1 MVGAWYDIE
10 SLEGLHQD
18 EAVRDVVLRMAV
30 LARGGRL
37 GCFVDAVDAD
47 ADLDAETKA
56 AVLELAGERAFL
68 LAFEDYSRRCR
79 YYH

>member
-10 SLEGLHQD
+10 SLEELHQD
-18 EAVRDVVLRMAV
+18 EAVRDVVLRLAL

-37 GCFVDAVDAD
+37 GRFMDAVHAD
-47 ADLDAETKA
+47 ADLDSETKA

>member
-1 MVGAWYDIE
+1 MLGAWYDIE
-10 SLEGLHQD
+10 SLEELHQD

-37 GCFVDAVDAD
+37 GCFVDAADAD
-47 ADLDAETKA
+47 AELDAETKA
-56 AVLELAGERAFL
+56 TVLELASERAFL

-79 YYH
+79 HYH

>member
-1 MVGAWYDIE
+1 MVGSWYDIE
-10 SLEGLHQD
+10 SLEELNRD

-37 GCFVDAVDAD
+37 GSFMDAVDAD

-56 AVLELAGERAFL
+56 TVLELAGERGFL
-68 LAFEDYSRRCR
+68 LAFEDYARRCR

>member
-10 SLEGLHQD
+10 SLEELHRD

-37 GCFVDAVDAD
+37 GRLVEAVDAD
-47 ADLDAETKA
+47 TDLDEQTKA
-56 AVLELAGERAFL
+56 TVLELAGERAFL

>member
-1 MVGAWYDIE
+1 
-10 SLEGLHQD
+10 
-18 EAVRDVVLRMAV
+18 MAG

-47 ADLDAETKA
+47 AELDEETKA

>member
-10 SLEGLHQD
+10 SLEELHRD

-37 GCFVDAVDAD
+37 GRLVEAVDAD
-47 ADLDAETKA
+47 TDLDEQTKA
-56 AVLELAGERAFL
+56 TVLELAGERAFL
-68 LAFEDYSRRCR
+68 IAFEDYSRRCR